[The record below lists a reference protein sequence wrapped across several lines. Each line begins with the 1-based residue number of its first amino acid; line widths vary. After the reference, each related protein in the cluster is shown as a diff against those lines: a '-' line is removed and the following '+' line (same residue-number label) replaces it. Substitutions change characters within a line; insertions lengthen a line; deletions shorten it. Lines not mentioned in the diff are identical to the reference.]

1 MISPFFINKLSWFV
15 LNNVLMVDLVIV
27 FFIGVVVSIFVMYL
41 VFNLKINKI
50 KQQNEITEKENYRLN
65 NDIINLNVKLDKLEN
80 DFMQAKMHVVAVDAE
95 NTHLINAN
103 QEKQKEIEILHE
115 KLTKEFESIANRIL
129 VERSK
134 EVSDHNNQKIADILS
149 PLKERILQFE
159 KKVDDAYEKEV
170 RDKLSLKAEVTR
182 LFELNHKIS
191 EEAGNLTRALKGDV
205 KKLGN
210 WGEVILERVLEQSGL
225 TKGREYRREVVDENL
240 SGNQIR
246 PDVIVDL
253 PEGKHIIIDSKL
265 SLYSYEKFINS
276 SDEKVKAEA
285 LKSHKE
291 RLRQHVKD
299 LFEKNYI
306 SAKKLNTPDFVLMFI
321 PVEASFAVAVE
332 NDTELF
338 SFAWEKKIVPVSPST
353 LLATLKTVS
362 SIWRQENQNKNAM
375 EIARQ
380 SGALYDKFVGFI
392 TDIEKIGGS
401 MQQLQNNYDSALS
414 KLQSG
419 KGNLISRAEKI
430 KKLGAKSSKSIDDRY
445 LNN

>member
-1 MISPFFINKLSWFV
+1 MLDLIIAFFVGVVVTIVLMYFVYNLRINKL
-15 LNNVLMVDLVIV
+15 
-27 FFIGVVVSIFVMYL
+27 
-41 VFNLKINKI
+41 
-50 KQQNEITEKENYRLN
+50 KQQNEIFEKENYRLS
-65 NDIINLNVKLDKLEN
+65 NDLINITAKIEKLEN
-80 DFMQAKMHVVAVDAE
+80 DYMQAKMHVVAVDAE
-95 NTHLINAN
+95 NTHLIKSN
-103 QEKQKEIEILHE
+103 QEKQTEIEQLHI

-129 VERSK
+129 VDRSK
-134 EVSDHNNQKIADILS
+134 EISDHNNQKIADILS

-159 KKVDDAYEKEV
+159 KKVDDAYDKEV

-225 TKGREYRREVVDENL
+225 TKGREYRREVVDENI

-253 PEGKHIIIDSKL
+253 PEGKHLIIDSKL
-265 SLYSYEKFINS
+265 SLYSYEEFVNS
-276 SDEKVKAEA
+276 TDEKVKSEA
-285 LKSHKE
+285 LKTHKE

-306 SAKKLNTPDFVLMFI
+306 SAKNLNTPDFVLMFI
-321 PVEASFAVAVE
+321 PVEASFAAAVE
-332 NDTELF
+332 NDNDLF

-362 SIWRQENQNKNAM
+362 SIWRQENQNKNAL

-380 SGALYDKFVGFI
+380 SGALYDKFVGFL

-401 MQQLQNNYDSALS
+401 IQQLHNNYDSALS
-414 KLQSG
+414 KLQLG

-430 KKLGAKSSKSIDDRY
+430 KELGAKSSKSIDDKY